1 MTLDLT
7 LNSKCYT
14 YYLVENMDT
23 INQLLED
30 PKVSHADMMKAIAD
44 IIRPADYYYKAKPR
58 FYGYILNTKNKEDLY
73 NLCVNA
79 INKAESYI
87 A

>member
-1 MTLDLT
+1 MTIDLT

-30 PKVSHADMMKAIAD
+30 PKVSHADMMKAVAD

>member
-1 MTLDLT
+1 MTVNLTLD
-7 LNSKCYT
+7 SKCYT
-14 YYLVENMDT
+14 YYLVKSMDT
-23 INQLLED
+23 ISQLLED
-30 PKVSHADMMKAIAD
+30 PKVSHGDMMKAVAG

-73 NLCVNA
+73 MLCVNA
-79 INKAESYI
+79 INKAERFI

>member
-30 PKVSHADMMKAIAD
+30 PKVSHADMMKAVAD